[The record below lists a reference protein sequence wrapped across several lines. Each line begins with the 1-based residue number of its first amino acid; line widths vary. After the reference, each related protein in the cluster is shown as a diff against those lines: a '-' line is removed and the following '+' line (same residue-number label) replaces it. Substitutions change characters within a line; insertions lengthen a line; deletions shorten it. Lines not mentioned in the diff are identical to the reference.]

1 MEYKGNRK
9 NIGYR
14 GNNNNMGTRKPSD
27 KIVYRTDGKKREV
40 EIDGDVAKGIAAAL
54 SAILGFAAGLFLL

>member
-14 GNNNNMGTRKPSD
+14 GNNNNMANGKSPD
-27 KIVYRTDGKKREV
+27 KIIGRTNGKDIEV
-40 EIDGDVAKGIAAAL
+40 EIEGDVAKGIAAAL
-54 SAILGFAAGLFLL
+54 SAIGGFIVGLLLL